1 VRKLLDNPAQ
11 QQQPNLRV
19 EVSVNIA
26 RMAEKVF
33 ESSIQF
39 KAEATIDTGVVY
51 DLELAY
57 AGLFQ
62 LNNMPEQMLEPFLLV
77 NAPSLLFPYL
87 RRLVQDL
94 TREGG
99 FPPLV
104 LDPID
109 FGSLYLN
116 RQREQGADND
126 QGELGP
132 FARSNRDQR
141 ILSRA
146 GLVQAR
152 HCRSHSPFDELRA
165 AALCFHLIQKG
176 SGRCG
181 PAGSSLPDGQI
192 AQPERVGTERLDE
205 LAMRGL
211 RLLAQACRQRRRS

>member
-1 VRKLLDNPAQ
+1 MAEGDNNNTGGQQFGEAGPQMQVRVLGQYIKDLSFENPNVRKLLDNPAN

-33 ESSIQF
+33 ESAIQF
-39 KAEATIDTGVVY
+39 KAEATSDSGVIY

-62 LNNMPEQMLEPFLLV
+62 LDNMPEQMLEPFLLV
-77 NAPSLLFPYL
+77 NCPALLFPYL

-109 FGSLYLN
+109 FGNLYVN
-116 RQREQGADND
+116 RQREK
-126 QGELGP
+126 
-132 FARSNRDQR
+132 
-141 ILSRA
+141 A
-146 GLVQAR
+146 GQAA
-152 HCRSHSPFDELRA
+152 SKPN
-165 AALCFHLIQKG
+165 
-176 SGRCG
+176 
-181 PAGSSLPDGQI
+181 
-192 AQPERVGTERLDE
+192 
-205 LAMRGL
+205 
-211 RLLAQACRQRRRS
+211 

>member
-1 VRKLLDNPAQ
+1 MAEGDNNNAGKAGGQAGEATPQTQVRVLGQYIKDLSFENPNVRKMLDNPNTQ

-19 EVSVNIA
+19 EVSVNIT

-39 KAEATIDTGVVY
+39 KAEATGDAGVIY

-62 LNNMPEQMLEPFLLV
+62 IEHMPEQMLEPFLLV
-77 NAPSLLFPYL
+77 NCPALLFPYL

-109 FGSLYLN
+109 FGNLYMS
-116 RQREQGADND
+116 RQRE
-126 QGELGP
+126 
-132 FARSNRDQR
+132 
-141 ILSRA
+141 RA
-146 GLVQAR
+146 EQAAK
-152 HCRSHSPFDELRA
+152 PN
-165 AALCFHLIQKG
+165 
-176 SGRCG
+176 
-181 PAGSSLPDGQI
+181 
-192 AQPERVGTERLDE
+192 
-205 LAMRGL
+205 
-211 RLLAQACRQRRRS
+211 